1 MSKIASLTLK
11 IGGMHCASCVSN
23 IEKGLTKLPGVVDCS
38 VNLALASA
46 LVNYQEGRT
55 NAEAVI
61 THIEK
66 LGYRAETGRPD
77 ILTSNKKNLALAGR
91 HALTSFLITLPLVV
105 LAMLP
110 MLTGKPVFSARSDGI
125 LQLLLAAAVLFG
137 AGRIIVGDA
146 LKQSIRF
153 KANMNSLIAMGS
165 LTAFFWSGYALVVN
179 RSSEGT
185 EPYYFESVGMIITL
199 ILLGRYL
206 EARARGRAGEAIKS
220 LLQLRSDKTTA
231 VINGVNVEIDAASVK
246 PEMHL
251 LVRPG
256 ERVPADGEIVEGAA
270 VVDESMLTGES
281 LPVEKGPGHLVIGGS
296 LNGNIP
302 FEMKVSNAPEK
313 SFLATVIRM
322 VSEAQSKKAPV
333 QNIADRVAAVF
344 VPIVIGLAML
354 TFVGWYIFDPTS
366 PMLIK
371 SVISILII
379 ACPCALGLATPTA
392 ILAGTGRAAREGI
405 IIRGGDILE
414 KITEI
419 DTVIFD
425 KTGTLTH
432 GELAVVHV
440 ETFGQY
446 SERNMIRMIGSAE
459 NKSEHPVAKAIT
471 RYMKT
476 QQITPGNV
484 KNIQARPGFGLQA
497 EFDGHPLLIGNRALM
512 ESESVSF
519 GQARKAGELEMAKG
533 HTVIFASVDQQVV
546 GLITLADKLRAE
558 AAGVIAELKKQSMTV
573 TMISG
578 DNRKT
583 AAGVARSIGLEKFE
597 AEIRPEQ
604 KKFIVESFSKS
615 GFKIAMVGDGINDA
629 PALAMADVGIAV
641 GSGTDVAMESADVVL
656 VRADLNNLLK
666 MFSIARFS
674 LRIIKQNLFWAFFY
688 NIVAIPLAAGLFYPV
703 FGWTL
708 SPIVAAAAMSFSSLF
723 VVFNSL
729 RLNRLTIE

>member
-1 MSKIASLTLK
+1 M
-11 IGGMHCASCVSN
+11 
-23 IEKGLTKLPGVVDCS
+23 KLAGVDDCS
-38 VNLALASA
+38 VNLAMASA
-46 LVNYQEGRT
+46 TVNYQVGSTTPESI
-55 NAEAVI
+55 I
-61 THIEK
+61 THIKK
-66 LGYRAETGRPD
+66 LGYSAETGSPD
-77 ILTSNKKNLALAGR
+77 ILTSNKKDLALAGR
-91 HALTSFLITLPLVV
+91 NAFTSFLITAPLVV

-110 MLTGKPVFSARSDGI
+110 MITGQLIFSTVTDGV
-125 LQLLLAAAVLFG
+125 LQLFFAAFVLFA
-137 AGRIIVGDA
+137 AGKTIVGDA
-146 LKQSIRF
+146 WKQTLRF

-165 LTAFFWSGYALVVN
+165 MTAFFWSAYALVVN
-179 RSSEGT
+179 VRNEGS
-185 EPYYFESVGMIITL
+185 EPYYFESVGMIISL
-199 ILLGRYL
+199 ILLGRYF
-206 EARARGRAGEAIKS
+206 EARSKGKAGEAIKS
-220 LLQLRSDKTTA
+220 LLQLRPNNTTA
-231 VINGVNVEIDAASVK
+231 VINGVEIEIDANSVR

-256 ERVPADGEIVEGAA
+256 ERVPADGEIVEGAP
-270 VVDESMLTGES
+270 VVDESLLTGES
-281 LPVEKGPGHLVIGGS
+281 VPVEKGVGHFVIGGS
-296 LNGNIP
+296 LNGNVP
-302 FEMKVSNAPEK
+302 FEMKVSNAPDK
-313 SFLATVIRM
+313 SFLASVIRM
-322 VSEAQSKKAPV
+322 VSDAQSKKAPV
-333 QNIADRVAAVF
+333 QNLADRVAAVF
-344 VPIVIGLAML
+344 VPIVIGLAFL

-371 SVISILII
+371 SVISVLII

-414 KITEI
+414 KITKI

-471 RYMKT
+471 RYMKM
-476 QQITPGNV
+476 QQITPGVV
-484 KNIQARPGFGLQA
+484 KNIKARPGFGLLA
-497 EFDGHPLLIGNRALM
+497 EFDGRPLLIGNRALM

-558 AAGVIAELKKQSMTV
+558 SAGVIAELKKQSMTV

-615 GFKIAMVGDGINDA
+615 GFHVAMVGDGINDA
-629 PALAMADVGIAV
+629 PALAMADVGIAI

-666 MFSIARFS
+666 MFSVARFS
-674 LRIIKQNLFWAFFY
+674 LKIIKQNLFWAFFY
-688 NIVAIPLAAGLFYPV
+688 NIVALPLAAGLFYPI
-703 FGWTL
+703 FGWSL
-708 SPIVAAAAMSFSSLF
+708 SPIIAAAAMSFSSVF
-723 VVFNSL
+723 VVSNSL
-729 RLNRLTIE
+729 RLNRFTLD